1 MPKQKTPPA
10 ITDDARR
17 NQLINMAFDLL
28 EERLRDGTATSQ
40 EVTTLI
46 KMSTERA
53 RLELEILRANKE
65 LALAKTEQIKSIANS
80 DEIAQ
85 LAIEAMRRYDGSA
98 TDDTDISADYS
109 NP

>member
-1 MPKQKTPPA
+1 MPKKKSPPA
-10 ITDDARR
+10 LTDEERR
-17 NQLINMAFDLL
+17 NQLINMAFDLI
-28 EERLRDGTATSQ
+28 EQRLQDGTATSQ

-65 LALAKTEQIKSIANS
+65 LAMAKADAIRSEAHMDELAEQAIA
-80 DEIAQ
+80 
-85 LAIEAMRRYDGSA
+85 AMKRYDGSEDY
-98 TDDTDISADYS
+98 DDVPPDYS

>member
-1 MPKQKTPPA
+1 MPKKKTPPT

-28 EERLRDGTATSQ
+28 EQRLLDGTATSQ

-53 RLELEILRANKE
+53 RIELEILRANKE
-65 LALAKTEQIKSIANS
+65 LALAKTEQIKAIANS
-80 DEIAQ
+80 DEIARR
-85 LAIEAMRRYDGSA
+85 AIEAMRRYDGSA
-98 TDDTDISADYS
+98 MDDADVSTDYP